1 MRRVRKIARAEFLKR
16 SAEATTHPGQA
27 ASPKGEA
34 SQDPGIWVW
43 ASLTLG
49 LGLLVLIGAAVAY
62 TWLNPKTDAAAP
74 PAGAGAQADPSAAA
88 TASSA
93 SDQPGSGAPAA
104 AAQAASEAP
113 PPNFAAELSGA
124 QDALQARLPENRGLT
139 FRGVQTFVT
148 TTGQQS
154 AVQFCG
160 EVNVLNPMGRYVG
173 FQKFIS
179 SSAGAKIE
187 QDMTPGDFG
196 QAWRDNCQG
205 AQGPA
210 IWR

>member
-16 SAEATTHPGQA
+16 SAEPAPETA
-27 ASPKGEA
+27 PKSEA
-34 SQDPGIWVW
+34 SQDPGVWVW
-43 ASLTLG
+43 ASLILG
-49 LGLLVLIGAAVAY
+49 LGVLVLIGAAVAY
-62 TWLNPKTDAAAP
+62 TQFNHKADPAAA
-74 PAGAGAQADPSAAA
+74 PAGAGAQADPSAAGA
-88 TASSA
+88 ASA
-93 SDQPGSGAPAA
+93 SDQPGSGAPPSAA
-104 AAQAASEAP
+104 AAQAANEAP

-124 QDALQARLPENRGLT
+124 QDALNARLPENRGLT

-148 TTGQQS
+148 TVGQQS

-179 SSAGAKIE
+179 SSGGAKIE